1 MTTANIV
8 RHRVMIITSVPTSGQ
23 KEADLAA
30 WIWHAH
36 KPCLVIWFA
45 FFLIS
50 AYRDLDF
57 TLFRICWRFVRSL
70 FIHGLRILLLFQLSF
85 SLCLFVCLFVCF
97 LLIYLLIAHWP
108 PWSDLRPHQTWSAC
122 WSRFTWCVISSL
134 PGLEFDWGAIFFFA
148 QSEYNSCITILLLI
162 IGNLH
167 SDDYWRL
174 DWLMPLFVI

>member
-1 MTTANIV
+1 MAHWILTTANIV

-85 SLCLFVCLFVCF
+85 SLCLFVCLFVCLF
-97 LLIYLLIAHWP
+97 LVDLFAYCSLATLIWSEAASDMISLLVEIYLVRDQLVTWTWIW
-108 PWSDLRPHQTWSAC
+108 LRRH
-122 WSRFTWCVISSL
+122 
-134 PGLEFDWGAIFFFA
+134 FFFC
-148 QSEYNSCITILLLI
+148 SI
-162 IGNLH
+162 
-167 SDDYWRL
+167 R
-174 DWLMPLFVI
+174 V